1 MKNPL
6 VVLLG
11 FVTCSVLVPS
21 LITLVSYKNVE
32 LTEKA
37 ESPVSINKTIKKSDI
52 EDKGNKEE
60 KNTVNYET
68 VNKKAPIIN
77 VYNHITGKTEKMD
90 MENYLC
96 GVLAGEMSSEFD
108 IEALKAQSVAA
119 RTYVVYKQEHGKSSK
134 HKNAVVCT
142 DYKHCQEY
150 KSYDTLKKLNGE
162 EWIKNKYSKIQEAV
176 RGTKGQIITY
186 NDKAILPLYFSTSSG
201 KTENSEEVFP

>member
-32 LTEKA
+32 LTEKP

-90 MENYLC
+90 MGNYLC
-96 GVLAGEMSSEFD
+96 
-108 IEALKAQSVAA
+108 
-119 RTYVVYKQEHGKSSK
+119 
-134 HKNAVVCT
+134 
-142 DYKHCQEY
+142 
-150 KSYDTLKKLNGE
+150 
-162 EWIKNKYSKIQEAV
+162 
-176 RGTKGQIITY
+176 
-186 NDKAILPLYFSTSSG
+186 
-201 KTENSEEVFP
+201 